1 MFDSGQG
8 AKTPLIRRHFEQLN
22 EMSSDTLQ
30 SSPVKS
36 RLNSETIPV
45 LDIRALFLAHS
56 PERDRTDAALSR
68 GAREQGFLI
77 VTGLPSDVPLG
88 HAPRRAVLRIFDLAD
103 VERRCLWRRKF
114 DPRNS
119 NVYRG
124 WFPPQPG
131 NLTSK
136 EGIDIGPDVAY
147 GSVVIDPRDPL
158 CEPTPMPAESLLPGW
173 QSAIATYYVAME
185 RVARVLMQSVA
196 RGLSLE
202 EGYFDGAFRR
212 GLSTLRLL
220 RYPVRTPQDLDCC
233 KDADLWVAGGEH
245 RRHVVGAAHTDSG
258 FMTLLAQDEVPGL
271 QARAGDGG
279 WIDVPPRENS
289 LVVNFGQVLEAWS
302 GSRIKATEHRVV
314 GVGQVRCSIPFFYEA
329 RADAEISP
337 LPNNPKS
344 FEPFLYGDY
353 LWARIT
359 NFVEF
364 RGMAAERP
372 PRRAGK
378 PHLRTP

>member
-1 MFDSGQG
+1 MR
-8 AKTPLIRRHFEQLN
+8 LIQ
-22 EMSSDTLQ
+22 SD
-30 SSPVKS
+30 PVNS
-36 RLNSETIPV
+36 RLNSKAVPE
-45 LDIRALFLAHS
+45 LDISALFQAQS
-56 PERDRTDAALSR
+56 TERDRADALLR
-68 GAREQGFLI
+68 QGARELGFLV
-77 VTGLPSDVPLG
+77 VTGLPSEVPLG
-88 HAPRRAVLRIFDLAD
+88 QAQRRAVLRVFDLGEG
-103 VERRCLWRRKF
+103 ERRRLWRRKF
-114 DPRNS
+114 EPTNS

-147 GSVVIDPRDPL
+147 GPAVTDPGDPL

-173 QSAIATYYVAME
+173 RSAITAYYMSME

-196 RGLSLE
+196 RGLELE
-202 EGYFDGAFRR
+202 EHYFDGAFRR

-220 RYPVRTPQDLDCC
+220 RYPVRTSQDLDSC
-233 KDADLWVAGGEH
+233 KDADLWVPDGEH

-271 QARAGDGG
+271 QARASEGG
-279 WIDVPPRENS
+279 WIEVPPHENS

-302 GSRIKATEHRVV
+302 GGRIKATEHRVL
-314 GVGQVRCSIPFFYEA
+314 GVGQLRYSIPFFYEA

-337 LPNNPKS
+337 LPNDPRT

-353 LWARIT
+353 LWARIV

-364 RGMAAERP
+364 RGMTAERR
-372 PRRAGK
+372 PRRAGN
-378 PHLRTP
+378 PHLGTP